1 MQNLSQKHKARRPF
15 APLRSADSAR
25 KSGPSMRR
33 KSASLALAASTLL
46 LTEVSAGQDPPT
58 APPVD
63 SDQAASGSTP
73 DAEQSSS
80 SDDNTAEDAG
90 SKDNAPSE
98 DPAQAPV
105 AEEPAA
111 TPVTKA
117 TAAKTPINA
126 EQKREEAALPSENDS
141 FSADEDDEMEFEA
154 VAEVEAPPREP
165 TKHTIE
171 REQLTRIP
179 GTRGDALRAVEILPG
194 VGRSGFGENDDAPL
208 LRGSSSWDS
217 IVVLDGAEVPLMY
230 HFGGLTSFFNSY
242 LLEEVNLYPGN
253 YSARYGRASA
263 GVVEARVRDPLSKG
277 FHAML
282 EVSAIDSFAL
292 VEGGLTDKTSLA
304 LAARRSNIDLFFSA
318 FVPDGAYSILAAPVY
333 WDYQAILAHRFNE
346 SHKLRVM
353 TFGSHDK
360 MEFYLSDSAPDDP
373 ALRGDVQAKLGF
385 DRLQVELENKFS
397 ETLSHQ
403 LMVSAGPNIT
413 TQKLG
418 SLDAHSDFWEFQA
431 RSDWAIT
438 ATDWMRIDTGID
450 FKMFGGKG
458 TYTGP
463 VPSTGEGETGSGALA
478 GEDFV
483 SIEETDLAPI
493 LPAAF
498 AEASIRPTDDLLL
511 IPGVRTDYSVEG
523 NDWTVDPRFSARY
536 TVSKETTV
544 KGGVGY
550 YSQPPEYWEIMEDLG
565 NPDLK
570 PFRTLQTSLG
580 FEQTLS
586 EHANLDL
593 EGFYKDF
600 QDLPVGTE
608 GGAPPRFLNE
618 GEGRAYGMEVLF
630 ELRLSAKT
638 QAFAAYTLSR
648 SERKDGDA
656 GPWRLF
662 DFDQTHNLSLT
673 ANYDLGKGW
682 LAGARF
688 RLVSGNPYSPA
699 EGAVYDASSDTYR
712 PLFSS
717 VNSERNPLFHQLD
730 VRVEKLWNVGPVDL
744 TTYLEIMNVYNAQN
758 QNGYAYSFDYTE
770 SEGAIGMP
778 FFPNLG
784 IRGEL

>member
-1 MQNLSQKHKARRPF
+1 LLS
-15 APLRSADSAR
+15 
-25 KSGPSMRR
+25 
-33 KSASLALAASTLL
+33 
-46 LTEVSAGQDPPT
+46 EVSAAQDQPPT
-58 APPVD
+58 PPPVSDRPQSD
-63 SDQAASGSTP
+63 SSPGADKPSPDEQNQGTADAEPEATEDTTPTEGDAEKSENGTETSTP
-73 DAEQSSS
+73 PAKETKAPTEEGAH
-80 SDDNTAEDAG
+80 SDE
-90 SKDNAPSE
+90 APSADDVAGATGVE
-98 DPAQAPV
+98 AEAK
-105 AEEPAA
+105 AEE
-111 TPVTKA
+111 
-117 TAAKTPINA
+117 
-126 EQKREEAALPSENDS
+126 EEAVQTSDNDS
-141 FSADEDDEMEFEA
+141 FFDDEDDEMEFEA

-194 VGRSGFGENDDAPL
+194 VGRSGFGANDDAPI
-208 LRGSSSWDS
+208 LRGSATWDS

-253 YSARYGRASA
+253 YSARYGRASG

-277 FHAML
+277 FHAIL
-282 EVSAIDSFAL
+282 ELSAIDSFAL

-304 LAARRSNIDLFFSA
+304 LAARRSNIDLFFNA
-318 FVPDGAYSILAAPVY
+318 FVPEDAYSILAAPVY

-346 SHKLRVM
+346 AHKARVLVY
-353 TFGSHDK
+353 GSHDK

-373 ALRGDVQAKLGF
+373 ALRGDVEAKLGF
-385 DRLQVELENKFS
+385 DRVQIELDDKFS

-403 LMVSAGPNIT
+403 LMVSVGPNIG
-413 TQKLG
+413 TQRLG
-418 SLDAHSDFWEFQA
+418 PLDSQFNFWDVQA
-431 RSDWAIT
+431 RSDWAIN

-458 TYTGP
+458 TYIGP
-463 VPSTGEGETGSGALA
+463 APSTGEGETDSGAFA

-483 SIEETDLAPI
+483 TIEETDLTPI

-498 AEASIRPTDDLLL
+498 VEASIRPIEDLLL
-511 IPGVRTDYSVEG
+511 VPGVRTDYSVVG

-536 TVSKETTV
+536 AATEETTL

-550 YSQPPEYWEIMEDLG
+550 YSQPPEYWEVMEDLG
-565 NPDLK
+565 NPDAK

-580 FEQTLS
+580 FEQVIG
-586 EHANLDL
+586 EHANIDL

-600 QDLPVGTE
+600 QDRLVGTE
-608 GGAPPRFLNE
+608 GGAPPRFVND
-618 GEGRAYGMEVLF
+618 GEGRAYGMEFLF

-648 SERKDGDA
+648 SERKDAD

-662 DFDQTHNLSLT
+662 DYDQTHNLSLT
-673 ANYDLGKGW
+673 ANYDIGKGW

-688 RLVSGNPYSPA
+688 RLVSGNPYSQP
-699 EGAVYDASSDTYR
+699 EGTVYDASSDTYR

-717 VNSERNPLFHQLD
+717 INNERNPMFHQLD
-730 VRVEKLWNVGPVDL
+730 VRVEKLWKIGPVDL

-758 QNGYAYSFDYTE
+758 QDGYAYSFDYTE